1 MHAVAG
7 DRLAIPGRHVGEAGR
22 IGEVLEV
29 RGPDGTPPY
38 LVRWEDG
45 HEAIC
50 YPGPETKVQ
59 HEGHLADG

>member
-7 DRLAIPGRHVGEAGR
+7 DRLAVPGRHVGEAGR
-22 IGEVLEV
+22 VGLVLEA

-59 HEGHLADG
+59 HEGHLAT

>member
-7 DRLAIPGRHVGEAGR
+7 DRLAVPGRHVGEAGR
-22 IGEVLEV
+22 VGEVLEV

-59 HEGHLADG
+59 HEGHLAT